1 MGRLPGIFNLEE
13 VFMIKLSGVLT
24 IKSIDGRNGRF
35 CVGRLATGLGEFTV
49 KDTLLE
55 QYDPGKYEGDFGI
68 SRIYPYSYFANGG
81 VRVEIR
87 ACVESIALAG
97 IERLTPEEE
106 RAVAVEP
113 DPLDEAPGGIRP
125 VSTEDGASQDD
136 SATCA
141 LQGKNGGSIG
151 GTSNPDVDLFGAL
164 WPLGDEVKLDPTVD
178 RALFRSQHDRL
189 RALGYRFQAVGQI
202 WVRRAAGTA

>member
-1 MGRLPGIFNLEE
+1 
-13 VFMIKLSGVLT
+13 MIKLSGVLT

-35 CVGRLATGLGEFTV
+35 CVGRLVTGLGEFTV

-106 RAVAVEP
+106 RMTAAEP
-113 DPLDEAPGGIRP
+113 DPLDEAPTEARQ
-125 VSTEDGASQDD
+125 VSAGAGTSQED
-136 SATCA
+136 SAKT
-141 LQGKNGGSIG
+141 GGSIG
-151 GTSNPDVDLFGAL
+151 GMGNPDVDLFGAL

-202 WVRRAAGTA
+202 WVKRAAGTE

>member
-1 MGRLPGIFNLEE
+1 
-13 VFMIKLSGVLT
+13 MIKLSGVLT

-35 CVGRLATGLGEFTV
+35 CVGRLVTGLGEFTV

-106 RAVAVEP
+106 RMTAAEP
-113 DPLDEAPGGIRP
+113 DPRDEAPAEARQA
-125 VSTEDGASQDD
+125 SAGAGTSQDD

-141 LQGKNGGSIG
+141 LQGKNGWSIG

-202 WVRRAAGTA
+202 WVKRAAGTE